1 MLSSVKGFVGSA
13 LPCEHLAR
21 VTGDESILRLGGG
34 KGLSLGFWAQL
45 LSQWACRSFAPGP
58 WWTGLSFA
66 LWPVGQLK
74 RS

>member
-21 VTGDESILRLGGG
+21 VTGNESILRLGGG

-45 LSQWACRSFAPGP
+45 LSQLACRSFAPGP
-58 WWTGLSFA
+58 
-66 LWPVGQLK
+66 
-74 RS
+74 